1 MAIAQTSPNKMTPEV
16 LEERLVEFAVRVIN
30 LSKHLES
37 DITGRTIASQV
48 VRAGTSPAANY
59 AEARSAE
66 SKADFVHKLRIVIK
80 ELNETAVWLKIIG
93 EAGMIASN
101 KLVELNNECVELK
114 RIIGASL
121 RTAKNHT
128 TSGQ

>member
-1 MAIAQTSPNKMTPEV
+1 MVIAQSSPTKMTPET

-30 LSKHLES
+30 MAKYLEES
-37 DITGRTIASQV
+37 ATGRTIAAQV
-48 VRAGTSPAANY
+48 VRSGTSPAANY

-80 ELNETAVWLKIIG
+80 ELNETSVWLRII
-93 EAGMIASN
+93 EKA
-101 KLVELNNECVELK
+101 KLLAATQLSELSSECDELK

-121 RTAKNHT
+121 RTAKT
-128 TSGQ
+128 GGSSDQ